1 MPEKYTRRS
10 TIFKKQWTHDY
21 STSKLDIVIKKE
33 STNFNYKLGLNLL
46 MVLALSTVQMLR
58 GSGSQP
64 SMIGVTRCDFHDW
77 ALYAILIAI
86 GLAMTLL
93 AIFL

>member
-1 MPEKYTRRS
+1 
-10 TIFKKQWTHDY
+10 
-21 STSKLDIVIKKE
+21 
-33 STNFNYKLGLNLL
+33 
-46 MVLALSTVQMLR
+46 
-58 GSGSQP
+58 
-64 SMIGVTRCDFHDW
+64 MIGVTRCDFHDW